1 MDRIGLIPLQKAGFL
16 ATAFFFFLLAILQP
30 NLTTVPIAY
39 LIMYG
44 LTFFFQNFG
53 ANGTTYIVPSVI
65 YITEQKAT
73 CHGISAA
80 AGKLG
85 AILGAEILVYLTGS
99 FCPGE
104 NCTDASTEEVNSGL
118 RVTFAVCGF
127 LSVIGY
133 IWTVVFLSDVKPLT
147 VDESAKLHNDHLIDH
162 DDSPESSQKS
172 GLLVENQRVSDDHN
186 NIHLFY
192 IFTHCSYHFI

>member
-1 MDRIGLIPLQKAGFL
+1 LVLFVDRIGLIPLQKAGFL
-16 ATAFFFFLLAILQP
+16 STAFFFFLLAVLQP
-30 NLTTVPIAY
+30 NLTTVPGAY
-39 LIMYG
+39 LVMYG

-53 ANGTTYIVPSVI
+53 ANGTTYIVPSVV

-85 AILGAEILVYLTGS
+85 AIVGAEVLVYLTGS

-104 NCTDASTEEVNSGL
+104 NCTDASTNEVNSGL

-133 IWTVVFLSDVKPLT
+133 IWTVVFLSDAKPLT
-147 VDESAKLHNDHLIDH
+147 VEESAKLHSLHLLEDND
-162 DDSPESSQKS
+162 DDSPSKFSHHSS
-172 GLLVENQRVSDDHN
+172 LLVENQRVSRIICN
-186 NIHLFY
+186 VI
-192 IFTHCSYHFI
+192 